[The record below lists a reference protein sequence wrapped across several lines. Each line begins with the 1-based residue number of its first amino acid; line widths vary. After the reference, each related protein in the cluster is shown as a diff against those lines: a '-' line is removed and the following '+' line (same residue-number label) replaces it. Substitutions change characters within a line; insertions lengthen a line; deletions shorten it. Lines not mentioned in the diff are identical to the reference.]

1 MKRLILIA
9 SIMMLAAGAYAQHE
23 VGSVTFQP
31 KVGMNI
37 STFTDDNEADP
48 RFAFVVGTEF
58 EYQVTQKLSLSAGLL
73 YSMQGARGDVSLD
86 NYAPLKMTIK
96 TNYIN
101 IPLLAN
107 VYVAK
112 GLALKLGIQPALNV
126 ESGFLIDDGPGG
138 SLSDAGI
145 DINEFDVAIPLGVSY
160 EYKNFVIEGRYN
172 LGLTKIYEH
181 DASKHSVFQ
190 FTLGYKIDL

>member
-1 MKRLILIA
+1 MFTKLAIKSSFKDDDIFRNRSRFFKRC
-9 SIMMLAAGAYAQHE
+9 SFCN
-23 VGSVTFQP
+23 T
-31 KVGMNI
+31 N
-37 STFTDDNEADP
+37 
-48 RFAFVVGTEF
+48 
-58 EYQVTQKLSLSAGLL
+58 
-73 YSMQGARGDVSLD
+73 
-86 NYAPLKMTIK
+86 K

-101 IPLLAN
+101 MPLLAN

-112 GLALKLGIQPALNV
+112 GLAFKLGIQPALNV

-190 FTLGYKIDL
+190 FTIGYKIDL

>member
-1 MKRLILIA
+1 
-9 SIMMLAAGAYAQHE
+9 MMLAAGAYAQHE

-31 KVGMNI
+31 KMGMNI

-112 GLALKLGIQPALNV
+112 GLAFKLGIQPALNV
-126 ESGFLIDDGPGG
+126 ESGFLIDDGPG
-138 SLSDAGI
+138 
-145 DINEFDVAIPLGVSY
+145 
-160 EYKNFVIEGRYN
+160 
-172 LGLTKIYEH
+172 
-181 DASKHSVFQ
+181 
-190 FTLGYKIDL
+190 